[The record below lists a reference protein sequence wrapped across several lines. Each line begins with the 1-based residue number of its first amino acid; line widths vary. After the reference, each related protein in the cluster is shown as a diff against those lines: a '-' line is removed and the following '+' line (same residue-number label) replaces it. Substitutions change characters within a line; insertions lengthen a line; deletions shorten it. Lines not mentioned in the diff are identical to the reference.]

1 MLLYLA
7 SHSQYVASRNN
18 WLAAWRHGGV
28 IYWGYWKYQN
38 DKQESGIWLCLHLGT
53 CWCGGKANTYLKKSK
68 FINFHWSSSMEKSLS
83 TLDSNQLIPHQRNGK
98 CLNVEHS
105 SDRPLPTPHSSYL
118 GSNKLHSLRCRT
130 GEEAGASNLWYTAG
144 NTTSMYSPHFTCLQ
158 LNLNITQK
166 HRPPSVLRAIFDTFT
181 AAYILN
187 IVVAGVSVA
196 QWYRDIN
203 PNQ

>member
-38 DKQESGIWLCLHLGT
+38 DKQELGIWLCLHLGT

-68 FINFHWSSSMEKSLS
+68 FINFHWSSSKEKSLS

-98 CLNVEHS
+98 YLNVEHS
-105 SDRPLPTPHSSYL
+105 SDCPLPTPHSSYL

-130 GEEAGASNLWYTAG
+130 GEEAAASNLWYNCRKHNIYVQSTLHLP
-144 NTTSMYSPHFTCLQ
+144 TTKLEFYTK
-158 LNLNITQK
+158 TQAT
-166 HRPPSVLRAIFDTFT
+166 LRASCHIWHF
-181 AAYILN
+181 
-187 IVVAGVSVA
+187 
-196 QWYRDIN
+196 
-203 PNQ
+203 